1 MFNKESAPEISV
13 STGFVKIREKHP
25 NAYLSWDKT
34 QDEKLRQL
42 FLKGSSVAD
51 LTKTFNRTRGAI
63 KSRLA
68 KLELWND

>member
-1 MFNKESAPEISV
+1 MYKKNWAQEFPPPAD
-13 STGFVKIREKHP
+13 FVKIREKHL
-25 NAYLSWDKT
+25 NAYLPWDKT
-34 QDEKLRQL
+34 QDEELRQL

>member
-1 MFNKESAPEISV
+1 MLNKKFAQEIPAPAD
-13 STGFVKIREKHP
+13 FVKIREKHL
-25 NAYLSWDKT
+25 NAYLPWDKT
-34 QDEKLRQL
+34 QDEELRQL